1 MKSCLEKNDI
11 EMYSTHNEDKS
22 VVGERFIRTLKEN

>member
-11 EMYSTHNEDKS
+11 EMYSTHVEEKS
-22 VVGERFIRTLKEN
+22 VIAETLEP